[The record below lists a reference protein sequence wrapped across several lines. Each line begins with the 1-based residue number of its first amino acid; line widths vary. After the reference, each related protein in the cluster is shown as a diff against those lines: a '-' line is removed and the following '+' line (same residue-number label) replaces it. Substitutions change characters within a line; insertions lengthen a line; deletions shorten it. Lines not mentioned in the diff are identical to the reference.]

1 MCINRLRPRRLSS
14 RIERMKVHV
23 SLVRIIASSG
33 LSYEKIASTHAI
45 GGLLGTARA
54 ARAEPAESRS
64 SGGGGSR
71 PLHRS
76 EERGE
81 EAKRSRT
88 SKSGT
93 SLIQQIGE
101 SSTFHIQFFTGSAL
115 PFDKKFILS
124 MRKFCRKSR
133 LRNSSCAL

>member
-93 SLIQQIGE
+93 SLIQQIDV
-101 SSTFHIQFFTGSAL
+101 L
-115 PFDKKFILS
+115 KKRCVQCKMEAAWTL
-124 MRKFCRKSR
+124 
-133 LRNSSCAL
+133 LN